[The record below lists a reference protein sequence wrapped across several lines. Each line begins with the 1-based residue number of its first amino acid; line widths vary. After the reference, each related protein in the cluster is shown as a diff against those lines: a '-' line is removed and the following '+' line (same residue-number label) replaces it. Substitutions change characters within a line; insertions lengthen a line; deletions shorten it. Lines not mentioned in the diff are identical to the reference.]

1 MADHRRASDRW
12 VTPTVITVG
21 IVVIGGLV
29 ALTIVATGYLSLRGI
44 DPDPMIRLVMDVSGN
59 ASAFIVLLLTLIKR
73 KTDTKVERN
82 TGELANDLADA
93 KAELRDIAD
102 AILAPAQLEPA
113 TMAAPRYAPPP
124 VPVPPGRGC

>member
-12 VTPTVITVG
+12 VTPTVVTVG
-21 IVVIGGLV
+21 IVVVGGLV
-29 ALTIVATGYLSLRGI
+29 GLTIVATGYLSLRGI

-82 TGELANDLADA
+82 TGELGNELSAV

-102 AILAPAQLEPA
+102 ALYTPQPEPA
-113 TMAAPRYAPPP
+113 TMAAYRPPP